1 MPYTALYALANSYWA
16 RLHQMR
22 INAKATSINDNGSVQ
37 LPYNSCRTCLTNC
50 MRSISHH
57 ITLLVSN
64 NLGHGHTHAHK
75 RRHIPMIRT
84 VSILR
89 NQAQADLHA
98 LDLKTYCIIAIDR

>member
-1 MPYTALYALANSYWA
+1 MSTI
-16 RLHQMR
+16 LH
-22 INAKATSINDNGSVQ
+22 N
-37 LPYNSCRTCLTNC
+37 
-50 MRSISHH
+50 

-64 NLGHGHTHAHK
+64 NFGHGHTQRHT
-75 RRHIPMIRT
+75 RTQTHIPMIRT